1 MKKST
6 IWVIAA
12 LVGFTFATL
21 LFLQAKYFEEVIAM
35 RREQFN
41 ESVTRSLYQA
51 ARILEMSEMRKSVE
65 ESLMPEA
72 DSTSRTRAAHDH
84 TAAHT
89 TLPSLTKD
97 YFLNRLDNS
106 DATEEALADTLRQRI
121 SKQDQLNNVI
131 SSILYQGSDKPLA
144 ERIDFRKFDS
154 DLRQQLRSNG
164 ISIDYHFYVTT
175 SDDSVIY
182 RCPDFV
188 EGGDNQVFRQ
198 LLFPKDP
205 PAQTGLLYI
214 HFPEMRRYLLSS
226 VRFMTPAI
234 FFTFLLLLIFNFTIW
249 TIFRQKRL
257 TEIKNDFINNMTHE
271 FKTPIS
277 TISLASQMLTDP
289 SVNKSPALLNHVSGV
304 IADETKRLRFQ
315 VEKVL
320 QMSMFDRQKTNLKLS
335 DIPVNE
341 LVTNVV
347 NTFTLKVEKAGGKIE
362 TSLEAEDDICMID
375 EMHFTNVIFNLLDN
389 AYKYARENVPLELQ
403 ISTRNIHNNKLEI
416 RIKDNG
422 IGIKHD
428 DLKKIFE
435 KFYRVPTGNL
445 HNVKGF
451 GLGLSYVMKI
461 VKDHGGDIKAES
473 DLGQGTTFVITMPLL
488 S

>member
-1 MKKST
+1 M
-6 IWVIAA
+6 
-12 LVGFTFATL
+12 
-21 LFLQAKYFEEVIAM
+21 
-35 RREQFN
+35 
-41 ESVTRSLYQA
+41 
-51 ARILEMSEMRKSVE
+51 
-65 ESLMPEA
+65 
-72 DSTSRTRAAHDH
+72 
-84 TAAHT
+84 
-89 TLPSLTKD
+89 
-97 YFLNRLDNS
+97 LN
-106 DATEEALADTLRQRI
+106 
-121 SKQDQLNNVI
+121 
-131 SSILYQGSDKPLA
+131 
-144 ERIDFRKFDS
+144 
-154 DLRQQLRSNG
+154 
-164 ISIDYHFYVTT
+164 
-175 SDDSVIY
+175 DDSVRKSPSMLQHI
-182 RCPDFV
+182 
-188 EGGDNQVFRQ
+188 
-198 LLFPKDP
+198 
-205 PAQTGLLYI
+205 
-214 HFPEMRRYLLSS
+214 SS
-226 VRFMTPAI
+226 VI
-234 FFTFLLLLIFNFTIW
+234 
-249 TIFRQKRL
+249 
-257 TEIKNDFINNMTHE
+257 NDE
-271 FKTPIS
+271 S
-277 TISLASQMLTDP
+277 
-289 SVNKSPALLNHVSGV
+289 
-304 IADETKRLRFQ
+304 KRLRFQ

-320 QMSMFDRQKTNLKLS
+320 QLSMFDRQKTNLKLS